1 MPKCF
6 LSWQAKWSQ
15 YVVEGTDPAHGSD
28 GVPLRGAFSVLAYNI
43 LRAII
48 SFVHSI
54 SEQDSVDD
62 PTKRGADS
70 LEPLPLVPSL
80 SAARLVIVRSMNE
93 LEVRHPG
100 RIPFVHDLSADY
112 TPGDIAV
119 AVG

>member
-15 YVVEGTDPAHGSD
+15 YVVEGTDPAHRSD
-28 GVPLRGAFSVLAYNI
+28 GVPLRELSASWPTTFCAQS
-43 LRAII
+43 I

-62 PTKRGADS
+62 PTKRGANS

-80 SAARLVIVRSMNE
+80 SAARLVIVGSMNE
-93 LEVRHPG
+93 VEVRHPG

>member
-1 MPKCF
+1 MGGKD
-6 LSWQAKWSQ
+6 L
-15 YVVEGTDPAHGSD
+15 AHGSD
-28 GVPLRGAFSVLAYNI
+28 GVPLRGLSASWPTTFCAQS
-43 LRAII
+43 I

-62 PTKRGADS
+62 PTKRGANS

-80 SAARLVIVRSMNE
+80 SAARLVIVGSMNE

>member
-1 MPKCF
+1 M
-6 LSWQAKWSQ
+6 
-15 YVVEGTDPAHGSD
+15 EGTDPAHGSD
-28 GVPLRGAFSVLAYNI
+28 GVPFCGGFQRPTTFCAQS
-43 LRAII
+43 I

-62 PTKRGADS
+62 PTKRGANS
-70 LEPLPLVPSL
+70 LEALPLVPSL

-93 LEVRHPG
+93 LEVRHSG

>member
-15 YVVEGTDPAHGSD
+15 YVLEGTDPAHGSD
-28 GVPLRGAFSVLAYNI
+28 GVPLRAS
-43 LRAII
+43 I

-62 PTKRGADS
+62 PTKRGANS

-80 SAARLVIVRSMNE
+80 SAAQLVIVGSMNE